1 MSDRGD
7 RALRA
12 GDRAPDFTLRDQ
24 HGQDVT
30 LSGLLADRPVL
41 IVFYPYAFTGV
52 CTGEL
57 AALQDG
63 LADFDNDAVA
73 LLVVSADSLYSQRV
87 FAEREGFEFRL
98 LADFWPHGAVAS
110 AYGVL
115 DQDSGAALRGTFLV
129 GRDGIV
135 RWSVVHAI
143 PDARD
148 TDDYRRAIAALA
160 DEASVAAPTVG

>member
-1 MSDRGD
+1 MSDLGD
-7 RALRA
+7 TALHA

-30 LSGLLADRPVL
+30 LSGLLADRAAL
-41 IVFYPYAFTGV
+41 LVFYPYAFTGV

-63 LADFDNDAVA
+63 LADFDNDALA
-73 LLVVSADSLYSQRV
+73 LLVVSTDSLYSQRV
-87 FAEREGFEFRL
+87 FAEREGFEFRAAVGL
-98 LADFWPHGAVAS
+98 LAARRR
-110 AYGVL
+110 GVGL
-115 DQDSGAALRGTFLV
+115 RRTRPGLGAALRGTFLV

-148 TDDYRRAIAALA
+148 PDDYRREIAALA
-160 DEASVAAPTVG
+160 DEGSVAAPTVG